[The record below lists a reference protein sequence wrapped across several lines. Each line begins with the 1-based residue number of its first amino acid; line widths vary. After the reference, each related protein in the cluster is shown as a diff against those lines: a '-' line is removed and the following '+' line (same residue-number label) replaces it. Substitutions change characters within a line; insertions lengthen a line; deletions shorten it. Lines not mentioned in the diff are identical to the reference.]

1 MRDFASPP
9 ASASLTH
16 QAGLADPR
24 VELDKVDL
32 LMRGFKLAILSTLLG
47 PLLVAWLFEPFIGAW
62 KSWGMAGVVY
72 LLHSERWFFFRRFA
86 RAKLREDFAP
96 RVWMRGVALRL
107 GVMGT
112 VLGLWM
118 LASTAS
124 GNETA
129 MFYALTLAAIMSA
142 GALTQFCIYPQAVA
156 AFVTPFLLGSTA
168 QMIWLALSQGS
179 KIGWV
184 SAVYLGVFWAVLV
197 AASRRFG
204 QVMHSD
210 LAQRYRNEALLAEVQ
225 AQKERAEAAS
235 EAKSRFLAAAS
246 HDLRQPVHAVALLAD
261 ALQQRSQDP
270 QQQAILAR
278 LQGGVAHFSDVVDEV
293 LDVARLDAGAVAVN
307 WQAVPVQELLDR
319 IDATYR
325 ELAQAK
331 GLALLIRPCA
341 DSQAAVR
348 ADPALLWRVLS
359 NLVGNA
365 VRYTARGT
373 VLVVVR
379 RASVQAGRAE
389 LARKGWRFEVRDTG
403 PGIALEQQALI
414 FEEFYQLHN
423 PQRDSNSGLGLGLAV
438 ARRMASLLQSRIGL
452 ISRSEQGATFSIAL
466 CADSMPASGLKP
478 SQNQRKPTDLR
489 HWAVIVVDDEQ
500 ASREAMQSLLQSWG
514 VPNCVAADSAEAC
527 SHLAQLGQWAASA
540 QRVALLTDHWLAQ
553 GESAFSVGEAALAIC
568 PDALPL
574 HIAVFTGD
582 ISPGLRERVTQRGWF
597 FSPKPVRP
605 LVLRMWLE
613 SLHGEDIPA

>member
-1 MRDFASPP
+1 MNRFAPLP
-9 ASASLTH
+9 SALLHAQS
-16 QAGLADPR
+16 GADDWR
-24 VELDKVDL
+24 VACEKVDL
-32 LMRGFKLAILSTLLG
+32 LMRGFKLAILSTLTG
-47 PLLVAWLFEPFIGAW
+47 PLLVAWLFEPFIGVW
-62 KSWGMAGVVY
+62 KSWGMVVVIY
-72 LLHSERWFFFRRFA
+72 ALHSERWFFFRRFNRA
-86 RAKLREDFAP
+86 RPEKNFEP
-96 RVWMRGVALRL
+96 QPWMRGVAVRL
-107 GVMGT
+107 GVMGSA
-112 VLGLWM
+112 LGIWT
-118 LASTAS
+118 LAATAS
-124 GNETA
+124 GSETA
-129 MFYALTLAAIMSA
+129 MFYALTLSAILSA
-142 GALTQFCIYPQAVA
+142 GALTQFCIYPPVVI

-168 QMIWLALSQGS
+168 QMLWLALSQSS

-184 SAVYLGVFWAVLV
+184 SAVYLGVLWAVLV
-197 AASRRFG
+197 MASQRFG
-204 QVMHSD
+204 RVMHSD

-225 AQKERAEAAS
+225 AQKELAEAAS

-379 RASVQAGRAE
+379 RASVPAGQAE
-389 LARKGWRFEVRDTG
+389 LARMGWRFEVRDTG

-438 ARRMASLLQSRIGL
+438 ARRMASLLQSQIGL

-478 SQNQRKPTDLR
+478 SQNQRKSTDLR

-553 GESAFSVGEAALAIC
+553 GEDAFSVGEAALAIC

-582 ISPGLRERVTQRGWF
+582 ISPELRERVTQRGWF

-613 SLHGEDIPA
+613 SLHGEEIPA

>member
-1 MRDFASPP
+1 M
-9 ASASLTH
+9 
-16 QAGLADPR
+16 
-24 VELDKVDL
+24 
-32 LMRGFKLAILSTLLG
+32 
-47 PLLVAWLFEPFIGAW
+47 
-62 KSWGMAGVVY
+62 
-72 LLHSERWFFFRRFA
+72 
-86 RAKLREDFAP
+86 
-96 RVWMRGVALRL
+96 
-107 GVMGT
+107 
-112 VLGLWM
+112 
-118 LASTAS
+118 
-124 GNETA
+124 
-129 MFYALTLAAIMSA
+129 
-142 GALTQFCIYPQAVA
+142 
-156 AFVTPFLLGSTA
+156 
-168 QMIWLALSQGS
+168 
-179 KIGWV
+179 
-184 SAVYLGVFWAVLV
+184 
-197 AASRRFG
+197 
-204 QVMHSD
+204 
-210 LAQRYRNEALLAEVQ
+210 
-225 AQKERAEAAS
+225 
-235 EAKSRFLAAAS
+235 
-246 HDLRQPVHAVALLAD
+246 
-261 ALQQRSQDP
+261 
-270 QQQAILAR
+270 
-278 LQGGVAHFSDVVDEV
+278 
-293 LDVARLDAGAVAVN
+293 ARLDAGAVAVN

-379 RASVQAGRAE
+379 RASVQAGQAE

-452 ISRSEQGATFSIAL
+452 ISRSEQGTTFSIAL
-466 CADSMPASGLKP
+466 YADSMPANGLKP
-478 SQNQRKPTDLR
+478 SQNQRKPTDLK

-582 ISPGLRERVTQRGWF
+582 ISPELREQVTQRGWF